1 VRHSFRKLLPF
12 VLTLIVATWG
22 MARQAPANQDPTS
35 PKETKVETPATVL
48 KAKHL
53 VNPAYPHEA
62 SKKHLNG
69 AVRLHVFVAT
79 DGTVRRVEV
88 IEGDTLLAGAAVE
101 AAKQWTFEPPTVD
114 GKPAEA
120 DTTIE
125 VSFQILDGMACHVPV
140 NPAAT
145 PPNRT
150 EVEGRVMPL
159 CLKSRIAPAYP
170 AKAKK
175 KHIEGTVK
183 LRAIIATDGS
193 VQHLEVEEGDP
204 ILAESALKAV
214 KQWTYEP
221 LTFDGKPMEVETKIV
236 VNFELSK

>member
-1 VRHSFRKLLPF
+1 MHHTLRKSLPF

-22 MARQAPANQDPTS
+22 TARQAPANQDPTP
-35 PKETKVETPATVL
+35 PKETKVEIPATVL

-69 AVRLHVFVAT
+69 AVRLHVYVSS

-101 AAKQWTFEPPTVD
+101 AVKQWTFEPPTVD

-120 DTTIE
+120 ATTID
-125 VSFQILDGMACHVPV
+125 VSSQILDGMACHVPV

-159 CLKSRIAPAYP
+159 CLKSRVAPAYP

-193 VQHLEVEEGDP
+193 VQHLEIEEGDP

-214 KQWTYEP
+214 KQWAYEP
-221 LTFDGKPMEVETKIV
+221 LTFDGKPMEVKTKIV
-236 VNFELSK
+236 ANFELSK